1 MAAKQTGTSAT
12 MNPIPRLAEIIA
24 AHAHVPGPTLPTL
37 HAIQVEFGHIPA
49 EAIQMIADAENRSR
63 AEIHGVVTFYHD
75 FREQPAGRH
84 VVKVCR
90 AEACQAMGGEAVA
103 AHVADRLGLAF
114 GETAADGSVSL
125 ENVYCLGLC
134 ATAPSA
140 QIDEKPCGRLTPARA
155 DKLLAEL
162 AR

>member
-1 MAAKQTGTSAT
+1 MTASELVERE
-12 MNPIPRLAEIIA
+12 RLQAIIA
-24 AHAHVPGPTLPTL
+24 AHAGMAGPTLPTL
-37 HAIQVEFGHIPA
+37 HAIQESFGHIPEA
-49 EAIQMIADAENRSR
+49 AIQMIADAENRSR

-75 FREQPAGRH
+75 FRARPAGRH

-103 AHVADRLGLAF
+103 ARIAARLGLEF
-114 GETAADGSVSL
+114 GETSADGNVTL

-140 QIDEKPCGRLTPARA
+140 MVDERLCGRLTPE
-155 DKLLAEL
+155 KAERL
-162 AR
+162 MAEVAP